1 MSGPKSS
8 TYQVDPQLLRERM
21 LEAEHQ
27 RNMSNIKK
35 EACRKADMLFSRMMS
50 NCSSAN
56 STCANESSLS
66 DVRNMLERV
75 GKAQADGIFDDRL
88 TCIRDELIKF
98 GAELNDFDKQ
108 RIKQLDSELHD
119 ILSKNQITSVGKV
132 SAIFSDQS
140 QNTASK
146 AALFD
151 EEQRKKRFRLAAEE
165 LFTEAAMSDANEFVP
180 EYDSEQSE
188 KLIEQM
194 QQRTDELR
202 KIREKNTANEY
213 VYSTALQVMKEM
225 GYSLLGEKQTTEG
238 IHFHSSLFKID
249 NDTAFSITQSSDGSV
264 VYEVVGINDTGDLSV
279 ELTDKIEKAMLTMC
293 DGEYDRFLNFLASKG
308 ITPTHK
314 QRRLPPKRQFATAK
328 KLGEYTQPSLELS
341 SDKKQKTSNLNSMSN
356 QKKDRKAHFYGTN

>member
-1 MSGPKSS
+1 
-8 TYQVDPQLLRERM
+8 
-21 LEAEHQ
+21 
-27 RNMSNIKK
+27 
-35 EACRKADMLFSRMMS
+35 
-50 NCSSAN
+50 
-56 STCANESSLS
+56 
-66 DVRNMLERV
+66 MLERV

-279 ELTDKIEKAMLTMC
+279 EL
-293 DGEYDRFLNFLASKG
+293 R
-308 ITPTHK
+308 
-314 QRRLPPKRQFATAK
+314 
-328 KLGEYTQPSLELS
+328 
-341 SDKKQKTSNLNSMSN
+341 
-356 QKKDRKAHFYGTN
+356 